1 MGSVSVTEAR
11 EIFSDLLNRVVYAG
25 ERVVL
30 ERRGKPLAAIVSM
43 DDLRLLETLEDELD
57 VKAAEA
63 ALTAPEIREAIPW
76 EKVKTEL
83 GLS

>member
-63 ALTAPEIREAIPW
+63 ALADPENREAIPW

>member
-30 ERRGKPLAAIVSM
+30 KRRGKPLAAIVSM

-57 VKAAEA
+57 AEA
-63 ALTAPEIREAIPW
+63 ALTAPENREAIPW

>member
-30 ERRGKPLAAIVSM
+30 ERRGKPLATIVSM

-63 ALTAPEIREAIPW
+63 VLTAPENREAVPW

>member
-63 ALTAPEIREAIPW
+63 ALADPENREAIPW
-76 EKVKTEL
+76 DKVKAEL